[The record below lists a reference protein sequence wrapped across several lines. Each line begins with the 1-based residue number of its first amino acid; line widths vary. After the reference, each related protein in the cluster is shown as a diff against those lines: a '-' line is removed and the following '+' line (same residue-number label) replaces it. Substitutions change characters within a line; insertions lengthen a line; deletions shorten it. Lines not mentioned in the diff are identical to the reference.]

1 MSHDLSFWEE
11 DYKDYLEFYDDDGG
25 KRRKLSKRE
34 FCELS
39 EEMND
44 LCVWSNIRELT
55 PHEKRRMAELEYL
68 LMG

>member
-1 MSHDLSFWEE
+1 MSIDPSSWEE

-25 KRRKLSKRE
+25 KRRKLSRRE

-39 EEMND
+39 EEMMD
-44 LCVWSNIRELT
+44 LVTWSNVRRLT
-55 PHEKRRMAELEYL
+55 PAEKRRMTELEYL

>member
-11 DYKDYLEFYDDDGG
+11 DYEDYLEFYDDDGG
-25 KRRKLSKRE
+25 KRRKLSKRA

-39 EEMND
+39 EEMMN
-44 LCVWSNIRELT
+44 LITWGNIRKLT
-55 PHEKRRMAELEYL
+55 PAEKRRMTELEYL

>member
-1 MSHDLSFWEE
+1 MSDDLSVWGE
-11 DYKDYLEFYDDDGG
+11 DYEDYLEFYDDDDG

-55 PHEKRRMAELEYL
+55 PGERHQMTELEYL

>member
-1 MSHDLSFWEE
+1 MSIDLSSWEE
-11 DYKDYLEFYDDDGG
+11 EYRDYLEFYDDDGG

-39 EEMND
+39 EEMMD
-44 LCVWSNIRELT
+44 LVTWSNVRKLT
-55 PHEKRRMAELEYL
+55 PAEKRRMTELEYL